1 MTKKIGTISKLSEF
15 SGIQKT
21 PSETSTEDQNIVT
34 ISPII
39 EESVEEKQIP
49 LEQTAKLV
57 NVNIKITKAQKDWL
71 NEIAFEIRDNNQN
84 PVPPNERVYPQHL
97 IGVAI
102 DLLKSADIDWTQI
115 KSEKDLRTH
124 FNP

>member
-1 MTKKIGTISKLSEF
+1 MTKKLATMSSLSQF

-21 PSETSTEDQNIVT
+21 SSETSTEDQNVVT

-49 LEQTAKLV
+49 SEQTAKLV
-57 NVNIKITKAQKDWL
+57 NVNIKITKTQKDWL

-115 KSEKDLRTH
+115 KSEQELRTH
-124 FNP
+124 FNL

>member
-1 MTKKIGTISKLSEF
+1 MTKKLATMSSLSQF
-15 SGIQKT
+15 SGIQKP
-21 PSETSTEDQNIVT
+21 PSETNAEDQNIVT

-39 EESVEEKQIP
+39 EKSVEEKQTSS
-49 LEQTAKLV
+49 EQTAKLV

-115 KSEKDLRTH
+115 KSEQELRTH
-124 FNP
+124 FNL

>member
-1 MTKKIGTISKLSEF
+1 MSSLSQF

-21 PSETSTEDQNIVT
+21 PSETSTEDQNVVT

-49 LEQTAKLV
+49 SEQTTKLV
-57 NVNIKITKAQKDWL
+57 NINIKITKAQKDWL

-124 FNP
+124 FNL

>member
-1 MTKKIGTISKLSEF
+1 MSSLSEF
-15 SGIQKT
+15 SGIQKP

-49 LEQTAKLV
+49 SEQTAKLV
-57 NVNIKITKAQKDWL
+57 NVNIKITKTQKDWL
-71 NEIAFEIRDNNQN
+71 NEIAFEIRDNNQH

-115 KSEKDLRTH
+115 KSEQDLRTH
-124 FNP
+124 FNL

>member
-1 MTKKIGTISKLSEF
+1 MTKKLATMSSLSQF

-21 PSETSTEDQNIVT
+21 PSETSTEDQNVVT

-49 LEQTAKLV
+49 SEQTTKLV
-57 NVNIKITKAQKDWL
+57 NINIKITKAQKDWL

-124 FNP
+124 FNL

>member
-1 MTKKIGTISKLSEF
+1 MTKKLAAMSRLSQF

-21 PSETSTEDQNIVT
+21 PSETSAEDQSNIP

-49 LEQTAKLV
+49 SEKTAKLV

-124 FNP
+124 FNL

>member
-1 MTKKIGTISKLSEF
+1 MTKKLATMSSLSEF
-15 SGIQKT
+15 SGIQKP
-21 PSETSTEDQNIVT
+21 PSKTSTEDQSNIP

-49 LEQTAKLV
+49 SEQTAKLV
-57 NVNIKITKAQKDWL
+57 NVNIKITKTQKDWL

-102 DLLKSADIDWTQI
+102 DLLKSTDIDWTQI

-124 FNP
+124 FNL